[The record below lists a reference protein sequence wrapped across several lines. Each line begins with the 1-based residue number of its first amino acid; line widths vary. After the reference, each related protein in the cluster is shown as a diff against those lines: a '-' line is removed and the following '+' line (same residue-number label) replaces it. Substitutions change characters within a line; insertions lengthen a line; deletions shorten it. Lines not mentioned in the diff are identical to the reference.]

1 MTETF
6 KNPQY
11 YIENYK
17 NNQVTFFSLLQR
29 VQDSFVLFKQNPNDE
44 NIERNYRGYVDKVKT
59 FHQKEME
66 LDAEFQTSNINVNKG
81 LDNMIKDINIEKKQN
96 KKLNDQLKDIV
107 ETDNAFDQSYSDSVN
122 EYNYTILYGTSII
135 GMICLMIYSGKIK
148 YNQ

>member
-17 NNQVTFFSLLQR
+17 NNQVTFFSLLQL

-59 FHQKEME
+59 FHEKEME
-66 LDAEFQTSNINVNKG
+66 LDVEFQTSNINVNKG
-81 LDNMIKDINIEKKQN
+81 LDNMIKDINIEKKLN

>member
-81 LDNMIKDINIEKKQN
+81 LDNMIRTLISKKN
-96 KKLNDQLKDIV
+96 
-107 ETDNAFDQSYSDSVN
+107 
-122 EYNYTILYGTSII
+122 
-135 GMICLMIYSGKIK
+135 KIK
-148 YNQ
+148 N

>member
-1 MTETF
+1 
-6 KNPQY
+6 
-11 YIENYK
+11 
-17 NNQVTFFSLLQR
+17 
-29 VQDSFVLFKQNPNDE
+29 
-44 NIERNYRGYVDKVKT
+44 
-59 FHQKEME
+59 ME
-66 LDAEFQTSNINVNKG
+66 LDVEFQTSNINVNKG
-81 LDNMIKDINIEKKQN
+81 LDNMIKDINIEKKLN